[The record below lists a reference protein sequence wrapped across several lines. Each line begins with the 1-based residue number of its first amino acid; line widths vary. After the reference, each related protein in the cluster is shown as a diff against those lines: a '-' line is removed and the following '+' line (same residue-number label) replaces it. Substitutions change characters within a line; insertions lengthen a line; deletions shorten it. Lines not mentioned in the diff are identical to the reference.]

1 MKYAIVEFDEGEQA
15 SPFMAAYTQMTE
27 KLGDAVQWESKYQTA
42 SDTIAS
48 METELKDL
56 RQFKADTEKEALQ
69 SALEAV
75 FARFEDLVGVEA
87 FDALR
92 ENAEDF
98 TPEELEEK
106 CFAIRGRSGT
116 PAKFSHEEKAPKLQV
131 VREDNRKKEP
141 YGGIFAHF
149 GIEAE

>member
-1 MKYAIVEFDEGEQA
+1 MTTGIPVLLSFDFKFNYLGSNRTARAVFPEFNNLTVDE
-15 SPFMAAYTQMTE
+15 T
-27 KLGDAVQWESKYQTA
+27 
-42 SDTIAS
+42 
-48 METELKDL
+48 
-56 RQFKADTEKEALQ
+56 ALQ

-92 ENAEDF
+92 ENAEAF